1 MGMGAKTGQSS
12 KNRFNCVA
20 HPSDMGECDY
30 RCGPGRT
37 APAIPASVSALAA
50 EVVDEGSQLAAGVK
64 RKVEGLVDQEVVPW
78 TLADHPE
85 VVDEGIGELS
95 VDE

>member
-1 MGMGAKTGQSS
+1 MGH
-12 KNRFNCVA
+12 RW
-20 HPSDMGECDY
+20 
-30 RCGPGRT
+30 RCNLDNEGGYAGPQERHRWVEGDKGGPGRT

-64 RKVEGLVDQEVVPW
+64 RKVEGLLDQEVVPW

-85 VVDEGIGELS
+85 VGDEGIGELS

>member
-1 MGMGAKTGQSS
+1 MLL
-12 KNRFNCVA
+12 
-20 HPSDMGECDY
+20 
-30 RCGPGRT
+30 
-37 APAIPASVSALAA
+37 ALRP
-50 EVVDEGSQLAAGVK
+50 EVVHECRQFAAGVK
-64 RKVEGLVDQEVVPW
+64 RKVEGLVDHEVVPW